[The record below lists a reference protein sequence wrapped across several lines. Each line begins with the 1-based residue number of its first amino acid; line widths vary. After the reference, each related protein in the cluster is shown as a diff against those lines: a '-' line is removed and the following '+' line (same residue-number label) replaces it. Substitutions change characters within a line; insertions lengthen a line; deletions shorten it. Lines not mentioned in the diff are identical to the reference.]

1 MRLAGVA
8 VLAAVLSACT
18 SVKVLQR
25 DGCWVKRSELGLGR
39 VQEEVGPC
47 MRAPP
52 KWADDQLTRLVQECV
67 AQADHRWHQRA
78 VDAWLRGRPYP
89 AQAPQDETLRTCM
102 QEARVGMVTE
112 NEELKRRVT
121 ELSTELSTNRTAL
134 RESSDEERA
143 HLRSSNDR
151 IAEWLGQ
158 AAQKPPGAATATAS
172 ATSDGKATNESG
184 ANLTSG
190 SNSGSG
196 ATVPAAPA
204 IVVPASPAAAPPPT
218 VTSPVAAPAPPA
230 PTATPP
236 AEADAPAPAVPALRS
251 ASPKPTVATA
261 PKRSGRDR
269 PTANR
274 TPPGCDVPT
283 ARPLPEPQPPPEP

>member
-18 SVKVLQR
+18 SVKMVQR
-25 DGCWVKRSELGLGR
+25 DGCWVKRSELGLKR
-39 VQEEVGPC
+39 VREEIGPC
-47 MRAPP
+47 LRAPP

-67 AQADHRWHQRA
+67 AQADHRWYQRA
-78 VDAWLRGRPYP
+78 VDAWSSGKPYP
-89 AQAPQDETLRTCM
+89 AQPPQDETLRTCM

-112 NEELKRRVT
+112 NEELKRRVAELTT
-121 ELSTELSTNRTAL
+121 ELGTNRTAL
-134 RESSDEERA
+134 RESADGERE

-158 AAQKPPGAATATAS
+158 AAQKPAGAATATAS

-196 ATVPAAPA
+196 ATMPATTPA
-204 IVVPASPAAAPPPT
+204 VVVPASPAAAPMPPAET
-218 VTSPVAAPAPPA
+218 PPAAAPP
-230 PTATPP
+230 PP
-236 AEADAPAPAVPALRS
+236 AEANAPGPAAPALNS
-251 ASPKPTVATA
+251 ASAKPTVGVA
-261 PKRSGRDR
+261 PKRSARAR
-269 PTANR
+269 PVATR
-274 TPPGCDVPT
+274 SSPGCDVP
-283 ARPLPEPQPPPEP
+283 AVKQEPTEP